1 MQRARR
7 SSFSLIKETVS
18 HKDSVMWFNKYMFSV
33 YVIVALLVAA
43 CASSKGT
50 TYNYL
55 CSDGNRFQVT
65 MTHNGE
71 KVILRLG
78 ERLLELPHVRSA
90 SGAKYSDGETTFWSK
105 GIQAFIT
112 THDKVSHKDC
122 VIEK

>member
-1 MQRARR
+1 
-7 SSFSLIKETVS
+7 
-18 HKDSVMWFNKYMFSV
+18 MWFNKYMFSV

-50 TYNYL
+50 THNYL

-65 MTHNGE
+65 MTPNGE

-90 SGAKYSDGETTFWSK
+90 SGAKYSDGET
-105 GIQAFIT
+105 
-112 THDKVSHKDC
+112 
-122 VIEK
+122 